1 MFLFQTL
8 STESQSKQNQ
18 NLPFSTPSSPIE
30 MPSDE
35 AEVMEHSLCVE
46 YENSSS
52 DDIILG

>member
-1 MFLFQTL
+1 MFLSQTL
-8 STESQSKQNQ
+8 STESQSIQNQ